1 MMPGGLRGDAGEGSA
16 AARPAW
22 MPADATPEDESRRQP
37 MMGAAVQAA
46 VAAGQ
51 PAVPAGQGRQPA
63 AEQAAAL
70 SLAERRRRRR
80 ELWVSS
86 LVLVLIATIVVGQ
99 QWASA
104 PRRAFSVAD
113 SALFLLLN
121 ALNVFLVILLVYL
134 VARNLV
140 KLVFERRQG
149 ALGSHLNLKFV
160 VAFAVVA
167 TVPAAVLFAVSSSII
182 GASIDTW
189 FSLQIDRTLDESRQV
204 AEIYYQ
210 SAADDAL
217 LFGRRIAEQLSER
230 RLLHQGNVQALSEF
244 VQARQRDYNLGV
256 VEVFSAAGDELVVAV
271 NPEIP
276 VASFSRPDSD
286 LVRSAQ
292 NGVAT
297 SRVEEV
303 VGGLV
308 IRGAVPVLSPAK
320 DAAAEGAVV
329 VNHFV
334 PFALADK
341 IQRIRAA
348 HDEYRRLQPYA
359 GRIEQLY
366 RVELL
371 LFSLVVVLFAIWWGF
386 RIAKG
391 VSTPIRALAEGTAE
405 VARGNL
411 DVVIE
416 AQSDDEVGFLVRS
429 FNRMTGDLKEARS
442 GLERTNAELE
452 RRRSYMEIVLRN
464 IGAGVVS
471 LDAEGRINTI
481 NPAAQRLLGVAP
493 GVGVVGR
500 PLDDVLKQPEHL
512 RAVAELGES
521 LRPGVRES
529 IRRQVQVP
537 SGDELLT
544 LLVTLALLKDE
555 EGRVLGSVVVFD
567 DYTQLVKVQRMEA
580 WQEVARRIA
589 HEIKN
594 PLTPIQL
601 SAQRIRRRFG
611 ARLRGQPEDARIF
624 DECVDAITSQV
635 DSLKLLVNEFSNFA
649 RLPAASPV
657 PGDLNRIVREAV
669 ARYQGTEGVVLKT
682 DLDPELPSVD
692 LDPEQFGRLLSNL
705 IDNAVAA
712 IRERAA
718 REPGFGVGH
727 IELRTLH
734 DAPLHAARLEVVDD
748 GPGIRPEDRRRI
760 FEPYFSTKQHGTG
773 LGLAIV
779 SRIAADHR
787 GYVRVHD
794 AQPRG
799 ARFIV
804 ELPASDREAR
814 ATSPP
819 GQGDRVEHRAS
830 GASGAARS
838 EAKSSEPSEVNRW
851 RAS

>member
-1 MMPGGLRGDAGEGSA
+1 
-16 AARPAW
+16 
-22 MPADATPEDESRRQP
+22 MPADALPEDRARLEPDASA
-37 MMGAAVQAA
+37 GARADAEA
-46 VAAGQ
+46 LS
-51 PAVPAGQGRQPA
+51 
-63 AEQAAAL
+63 AEQ
-70 SLAERRRRRR
+70 RRRKR

-86 LVLVLIATIVVGQ
+86 LVLVLIAATVVGQ

-149 ALGSHLNLKFV
+149 SLGSHLNLKFV

-167 TVPAAVLFAVSSSII
+167 TVPAVVLFVVSSSII

-204 AEIYYQ
+204 AEIYSQ
-210 SAADDAL
+210 SEADDAL
-217 LFGRRIAEQLSER
+217 LFGQRIADQIAER
-230 RLLHQGNVQALSEF
+230 RLLHDGNLQALSEL

-276 VASFSRPDSD
+276 AANFSRPDSD

-292 NGVAT
+292 QGVAT
-297 SRVEEV
+297 SRIEDA
-303 VGGLV
+303 VGGIV
-308 IRGAVPVLSPAK
+308 IRGAVPVPGPASE
-320 DAAAEGAVV
+320 AAAEGAVV

-359 GRIEQLY
+359 GRIAQLY

-416 AQSDDEVGFLVRS
+416 PQSDDEVGFLVRS
-429 FNRMTGDLKEARS
+429 FNRMTSDLKEARS
-442 GLERTNAELE
+442 HLERSNAELE

-481 NPAAQRLLGVAP
+481 NPSAQRLLGIPP
-493 GVGVVGR
+493 GVGVAGR
-500 PLDDVLKQPEHL
+500 PLDEVLKTPDHL
-512 RAVAELGES
+512 RAVADLGAG
-521 LRPGVRES
+521 LRAGVRES
-529 IRRQVQVP
+529 IRRQIQLA

-544 LLVTLALLKDE
+544 LLVTITLLKDE
-555 EGRVLGSVVVFD
+555 EGRVLGTVLVFD
-567 DYTQLVKVQRMEA
+567 DYTQLVKLQRMEA

-611 ARLRGQPEDARIF
+611 ARFCAGAEDARVF

-649 RLPAASPV
+649 RLPAANPV
-657 PGDLNRIVREAV
+657 PGDLNRVVREAV

-682 DLDPELPSVD
+682 DLDPSLPSVD

-705 IDNAVAA
+705 IDNAVASVH
-712 IRERAA
+712 ERTAS
-718 REPGFGVGH
+718 EPGARVGH
-727 IELRTLH
+727 VDLRTFH

-748 GPGIRPEDRRRI
+748 GAGIRPEDRRRI

-787 GYVRVHD
+787 GYVRVHE
-794 AQPRG
+794 AEPHG

-804 ELPASDREAR
+804 ELPLSAETRSAE
-814 ATSPP
+814 P
-819 GQGDRVEHRAS
+819 AS
-830 GASGAARS
+830 GSSASARETSARS
-838 EAKSSEPSEVNRW
+838 EPKASEVTRW